1 MNPVCRWDSDDFRSD
16 IYCYEDD
23 GEFVTHV
30 ARTRYADDAPRIA
43 PAFTIPEKRGPAR
56 RRAITDFCTAAVAQR
71 EWLLR
76 TPLIPLGG
84 PHAGETFIDH
94 SERALLRRLDCL
106 RSCGYRVPESVL
118 KRLRLAI
125 RRERVAA

>member
-1 MNPVCRWDSDDFRSD
+1 MNSICRWDSDDFRSD
-16 IYCYEDD
+16 VYCYEDD

-43 PAFTIPEKRGPAR
+43 PAFTIPESGPAR

-94 SERALLRRLDCL
+94 SERALLRRLNRL
-106 RSCGYRVPESVL
+106 RDRGYRVPESVFE
-118 KRLRLAI
+118 RLRLAL
-125 RRERVAA
+125 RREGVAA